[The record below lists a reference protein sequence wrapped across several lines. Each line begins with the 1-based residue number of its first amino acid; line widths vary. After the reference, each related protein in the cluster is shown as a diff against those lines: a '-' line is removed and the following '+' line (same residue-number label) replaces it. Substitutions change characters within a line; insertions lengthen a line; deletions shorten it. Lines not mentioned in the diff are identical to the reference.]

1 MSGKSPRQKGDRLER
16 AVVLLLRE
24 HGLDA
29 KRVPLSGS
37 AKGYPGDVVANMA
50 GRELCLECKSRK
62 DFKTLHA
69 WLEHRDAL
77 ILKADR
83 KEALV
88 VLRLA
93 DFLKAL
99 GGLSDAALI
108 EASQPVEHELDDEVQ
123 A

>member
-16 AVVLLLRE
+16 GVVLLLRE

-37 AKGYPGDVVANMA
+37 AKGYPGDVVVTVA
-50 GRELCLECKSRK
+50 GRDHVLECKSRK

-77 ILKADR
+77 VLKGDR
-83 KEALV
+83 REHLV

-108 EASQPVEHELDDEVQ
+108 EASQPDEHELDDEAQ
-123 A
+123 P

>member
-1 MSGKSPRQKGDRLER
+1 VSGKSPRQKGDRLER
-16 AVVLLLRE
+16 AVVLLLRA

-37 AKGYPGDVVANMA
+37 AKDYPGDVVVTVA
-50 GRELCLECKSRK
+50 GRDHVLECKSRK

-77 ILKADR
+77 VLKGDR
-83 KEALV
+83 REHLV

-93 DFLKAL
+93 DLLNAL
-99 GGLSDAALI
+99 QSEAA
-108 EASQPVEHELDDEVQ
+108 A
-123 A
+123 